1 MKSKIIHIIC
11 SPHGGIATYVLGVIQ
26 ARSNKNESIYLF
38 SNNEKSDLSFK
49 KEVNKFLKNKTLTF
63 QGNLNTHKKPILKT
77 EAPPAPLNVD
87 QLLKAFE
94 VVMKRA
100 KLYSQH
106 KVVQETLSVREPM
119 VLVLDRLSSQSF
131 VEFTQLFDVTEGRVG
146 VVVSLIAIL
155 ELVRQKVLS
164 FVQTDRFGSIHIKAT
179 SITSE

>member
-1 MKSKIIHIIC
+1 M
-11 SPHGGIATYVLGVIQ
+11 
-26 ARSNKNESIYLF
+26 
-38 SNNEKSDLSFK
+38 
-49 KEVNKFLKNKTLTF
+49 KEVLVR
-63 QGNLNTHKKPILKT
+63 KKPTLKT

-106 KVVQETLSVREPM
+106 KVVQETLSVRERM

-164 FVQTDRFGSIHIKAT
+164 FVQKLV
-179 SITSE
+179 